1 MHRTAALLAFCGVF
15 SFGCTEYEVHED
27 DGGIDDL
34 NSNAVPDI
42 VVTPTE
48 VNFGP
53 VDVNDTSEH
62 VEVVEISNVGDAD
75 LHIQNIELQDID
87 APFAISNIQSVLV
100 TPEGVTQFEVTYTPA
115 TAATADT
122 YVLIDSD
129 DPDTPVEQV
138 HLLGEGLAPVIEVDP
153 VSYDFGTIWVG
164 CENELPITISNVGN
178 ADLVVYD
185 FEYNTG
191 SNDLIFGDVED
202 SNGEKEE
209 GVLTLGASAYEE
221 VYVSYLPLD
230 EYDDVAYLKVVSNDP
245 LTPEVQVSQEGA
257 ALYYGSN
264 LDVFEQPIQ
273 GSTDIIFAAD
283 KSGSM
288 SDNNANVANN
298 FGVFVETMAG
308 LDADFH
314 VAVTVSDNGCING
327 SSVWID
333 NSFSESEAVTTV
345 QEMFNGSS
353 GSNTERAF
361 MLMEACL
368 AETGTGG
375 CNEGLVRDDAALN
388 LIGVSDEPEQSSNDY
403 SYYIALF
410 QSYKDDPDDVVIHA
424 IGGDYPGGCGGG
436 SAAAYTGMYEA
447 TVATGGEFLSIC
459 ATDWASHLETLA
471 EGSAAVLDSF
481 ALTATP
487 VPQTLVVRVDGVQ
500 STLGWA
506 YEEDINS
513 VVFDH
518 EYIPD
523 GGSTIEI
530 EYALYGDC
538 DG

>member
-1 MHRTAALLAFCGVF
+1 MRHRTPLITPLILSVA
-15 SFGCTEYEVHED
+15 CTNEYVVVPD
-27 DGGIDDL
+27 AQIIPPL
-34 NSNAVPDI
+34 NETAVPDI
-42 VVTPTE
+42 VVTPGE
-48 VNFGP
+48 ANFGQAA
-53 VDVNDTSEH
+53 VTEGGEH
-62 VEVVEISNVGDAD
+62 VQVVEIANAGDAD
-75 LHIQNIELQDID
+75 LHIQGIELDNQD
-87 APFAISNIQSVLV
+87 APFTISNIQSVLV
-100 TPEGVTQFEVTYTPA
+100 TPQGVTQFEVSYSPTTA
-115 TAATADT
+115 TTSEAT
-122 YVLIDSD
+122 VLIDSD
-129 DPDTPVEQV
+129 DPDTPVAQV
-138 HLLGEGLAPVIEVDP
+138 RLLGEGLAPVIEVDP
-153 VSYDFGTIWVG
+153 ASYDFGTVWVG
-164 CENELPITISNVGN
+164 CEAELPITISNAGN

-191 SNDLIFGDVED
+191 SNDLLFGQVED
-202 SNGEKEE
+202 QNGEQEE
-209 GVLTLGASAYEE
+209 GVLTLPPSDQEE

-314 VAVTVSDNGCING
+314 VAVTVQDSGCING
-327 SSVWID
+327 SNVWID
-333 NSFSESEAVTTV
+333 NSFSESEAVAAV
-345 QEMFNGSS
+345 QEMFNGNA
-353 GSNTERAF
+353 GNNTERAF

-368 AETGTGG
+368 AESGTGG

-388 LIGVSDEPEQSSNDY
+388 LIGVSDEPEQSSNNY
-403 SYYIALF
+403 GYYIALF
-410 QSYKDDPDDVVIHA
+410 QSYKNDPDDLVIHA
-424 IGGDYPGGCGGG
+424 IGGDYPSGCGGT
-436 SAAAYTGMYEA
+436 AQAYTGMYEA

-481 ALTATP
+481 ALSATP
-487 VPQTLVVRVDGVQ
+487 VPETLVVRVDGVQ
-500 STLGWA
+500 SALGWA
-506 YEEDINS
+506 YQEDINS

-530 EYALYGDC
+530 EYALYGSC
-538 DG
+538 EG